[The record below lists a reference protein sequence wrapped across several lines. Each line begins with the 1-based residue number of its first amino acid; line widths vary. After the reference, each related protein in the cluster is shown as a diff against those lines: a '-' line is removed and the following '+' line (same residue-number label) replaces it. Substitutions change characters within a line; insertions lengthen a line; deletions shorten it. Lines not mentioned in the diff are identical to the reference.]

1 MPFAKRIVEPQLLCR
16 HPVPSDEGALF
27 EDLRSI
33 SNVALA
39 RSLRQLA
46 DLARHAC
53 SIFQELEDDI
63 VATSQRVRLLHGKIG
78 QMQQTAAALDPK
90 LEAVPFHIIMYH
102 TLACVT
108 STCVAPQL
116 RVRLPMIRTATKR
129 SSSNGFVDFYTLWW

>member
-16 HPVPSDEGALF
+16 HTVPNDEGLLF

-53 SIFQELEDDI
+53 SIFQELEDDV
-63 VATSQRVRLLHGKIG
+63 VATSQRVRLLQGKIG

-90 LEAVPFHIIMYH
+90 LEAV
-102 TLACVT
+102 
-108 STCVAPQL
+108 
-116 RVRLPMIRTATKR
+116 RK
-129 SSSNGFVDFYTLWW
+129 

>member
-1 MPFAKRIVEPQLLCR
+1 MVVVVVGRSTERFWVCKKMPFAKRIVEPQLLCR
-16 HPVPSDEGALF
+16 HTVPNDEGLLF

-53 SIFQELEDDI
+53 SIFQELEDDV
-63 VATSQRVRLLHGKIG
+63 VATSQRVRLLQGKIG

-90 LEAVPFHIIMYH
+90 LEAV
-102 TLACVT
+102 
-108 STCVAPQL
+108 
-116 RVRLPMIRTATKR
+116 RK
-129 SSSNGFVDFYTLWW
+129 